1 MTNREYLNSISYLDA
16 MIILIAQ
23 NTQVEHKI
31 NQSVR
36 GSNIRNRLCQKYDI
50 DPNDRDQYR
59 KLQIKMLLEW
69 LDNDINNKDDD

>member
-16 MIILIAQ
+16 MIILIVQ

-31 NQSVR
+31 NQSVM

-50 DPNDRDQYR
+50 TPDDRNQYR

-69 LDNDINNKDDD
+69 LDSEVECS

>member
-1 MTNREYLNSISYLDA
+1 MTNREYLNSISHLDA
-16 MIILIAQ
+16 MIILIAH
-23 NTQVEHKI
+23 NTQIEHKI
-31 NQSVR
+31 KQSVM

-50 DPNDRDQYR
+50 DPNDHDQYR

>member
-1 MTNREYLNSISYLDA
+1 MTNREYLSSISYLDA

-31 NQSVR
+31 NQSIM
-36 GSNIRNRLCQKYDI
+36 GSNIRNRLCQKYEI
-50 DPNDRDQYR
+50 DPNDRNQYR

-69 LDNDINNKDDD
+69 LDSEVECS